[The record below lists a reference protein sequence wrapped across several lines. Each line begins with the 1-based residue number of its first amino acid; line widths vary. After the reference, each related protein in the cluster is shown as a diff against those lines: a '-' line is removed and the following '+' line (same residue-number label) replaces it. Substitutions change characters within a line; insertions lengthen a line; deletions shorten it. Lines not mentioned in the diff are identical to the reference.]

1 MLSISINKQ
10 EQEPK
15 QCNFF
20 SSLMQ
25 DFVRQEFDKSIS
37 DSEECELV
45 LEFDN
50 SDKFRTNLTQKKVN
64 MIEIMYRW
72 FFKNYQKLSK
82 IIKNYPFQ

>member
-1 MLSISINKQ
+1 
-10 EQEPK
+10 
-15 QCNFF
+15 
-20 SSLMQ
+20 MQ

-37 DSEECELV
+37 DSEERELV

-82 IIKNYPFQ
+82 IIPFNKS